1 MPQRLLQHL
10 RHFITALGLL
20 IVCLIG
26 AELWLRAR
34 GPMPVPVVATQA
46 DLFDQRQLIPS
57 ATQHHQMRPL
67 AEIRGD
73 TVSFQTNS
81 LGLRGPEPE
90 IPAPAGMLRVL
101 LLGDD
106 AVVGS
111 WLQAKHT
118 LSQQLQNRL
127 TEYLRRSV
135 EVINGGVPGYS
146 PILSVL
152 HYEHVLH
159 TLEPDIVILHFDMS
173 DVADEVVHR
182 SRLRQVGSRNVCI
195 HPVLAQPAGA
205 SNGLISIL
213 RQSAVVHGLLDGLEI
228 RTDMPQQS
236 QRYNWTH
243 SDSNNV
249 TAQVK
254 HAMDSVDLLK
264 ALATK
269 HGSSL
274 IVTTTPVA
282 WQVLS
287 PAKHPEFSRQFG
299 VTGDQAVASD
309 VPFRILN
316 AWGRSRE
323 VPVCLVVD
331 VFRDQN
337 LIKTPE
343 QLFRNDSARLSKYG
357 TALHARELAL
367 KIRETSGL
375 VAGRSRRR
383 LQ

>member
-67 AEIRGD
+67 AEIRSD
-73 TVSFQTNS
+73 TIAFKTNS
-81 LGLRGPEPE
+81 LGLRGPEPQ
-90 IPAPAGMLRVL
+90 IPPPAGTFRVL

-118 LSQQLQNRL
+118 LSQQLQQRL
-127 TEYLRRSV
+127 TKYLQRPV

-146 PILSVL
+146 PVLNVL
-152 HYEHVLH
+152 HYDHVLKN
-159 TLEPDIVILHFDMS
+159 LEPDLVILHIDMS

-182 SRLRQVGSRNVCI
+182 SSLRQDGSRHVCI
-195 HPVLAQPAGA
+195 HPALAQSAGP
-205 SNGLISIL
+205 SHGLISLL
-213 RQSAVVHGLLDGLEI
+213 RQSAVVHEILDGLAIKSE
-228 RTDMPQQS
+228 TPQQS
-236 QRYNWTH
+236 QRYDWTH
-243 SDSNNV
+243 SETNSV
-249 TAQVK
+249 TQVR
-254 HAMDSVDLLK
+254 HTMDSVDRLRELT
-264 ALATK
+264 AS
-269 HGSSL
+269 HGRSLMITSS
-274 IVTTTPVA
+274 PVA

-287 PAKHPEFSRQFG
+287 PAKFPELSRTFG
-299 VTGDQAVASD
+299 VTGDQPVTRD
-309 VPFRILN
+309 VPFNILE
-316 AWGRSRE
+316 AWGDSRE
-323 VPVCLVVD
+323 VPVCKAVNA
-331 VFRDQN
+331 FRN
-337 LIKTPE
+337 RELIKTPE
-343 QLFRNDSARLSKYG
+343 QLFRSDSARLSKYG

-367 KIRETSGL
+367 KIRDTPAAIAGHSG
-375 VAGRSRRR
+375 RR